1 MRFKQNVIKH
11 DKSREIMS
19 PEGTTFMQYVS
30 DNSDQQLATLDGKK
44 THHGLGSLAIANG
57 NFTTENLPSH
67 RIPRDKKEKW
77 SNVEGNNG
85 IEIHEYFEP
94 DTPALSK
101 TIFKPI
107 QVYNAILQVIFFS
120 VKTRK

>member
-30 DNSDQQLATLDGKK
+30 DNSDVQMSTLDGKN

-57 NFTTENLPSH
+57 NFTDGNLPSH
-67 RIPRDKKEKW
+67 RIPRDKRQKW
-77 SNVEGNNG
+77 SDVEGNNG
-85 IEIHEYFEP
+85 IEIHEYSEP
-94 DTPALSK
+94 ETSALSK
-101 TIFKPI
+101 TMFKPI
-107 QVYNAILQVIFFS
+107 QV
-120 VKTRK
+120 